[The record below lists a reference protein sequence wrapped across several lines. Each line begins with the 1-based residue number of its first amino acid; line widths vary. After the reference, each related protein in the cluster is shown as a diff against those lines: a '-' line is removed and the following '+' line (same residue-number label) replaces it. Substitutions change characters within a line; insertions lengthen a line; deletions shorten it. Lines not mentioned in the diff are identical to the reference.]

1 MKHKLI
7 LKKSHRC
14 ALLCILPFAAAGLL
28 LLLKML
34 YAAFVMPHMPP
45 CLLRTATGFLCPSC
59 GMTHSIF
66 ALCRL
71 DLAES
76 LRQNALIPSGVLLA
90 LLYYIELWT
99 RALGRPKKLIPRR
112 GLFWGCVLVAVLIYT
127 VLRNILN

>member
-7 LKKSHRC
+7 LKKSQKC
-14 ALLCILPFAAAGLL
+14 ALLCVLPFAAAGLL
-28 LLLKML
+28 LLLKTA

-45 CLLRTATGFLCPSC
+45 CLLRTATGYLCPSC
-59 GMTHSIF
+59 GMTHSVF

-71 DLAES
+71 DFAES
-76 LRQNALIPSGVLLA
+76 LRQNALIPFGVLLA
-90 LLYYIELWT
+90 LLAYIELWM

-112 GLFWGCVLVAVLIYT
+112 GLFWVCVLIAVLIYT